1 VVGGFEL
8 VSTWQR
14 PAVRAQLFSQLGR
27 HAEAAD
33 HYRQAA
39 ALTRNAGEPTTFLG
53 RTDTEVALWVRD
65 SGSGRSRPD
74 KEFTQ

>member
-1 VVGGFEL
+1 
-8 VSTWQR
+8 
-14 PAVRAQLFSQLGR
+14 LFSQLGR

-39 ALTRNAGEPTTFLG
+39 ALTRNAGERTTFLA
-53 RTDTEVALWVRD
+53 RADTEVALLVRD